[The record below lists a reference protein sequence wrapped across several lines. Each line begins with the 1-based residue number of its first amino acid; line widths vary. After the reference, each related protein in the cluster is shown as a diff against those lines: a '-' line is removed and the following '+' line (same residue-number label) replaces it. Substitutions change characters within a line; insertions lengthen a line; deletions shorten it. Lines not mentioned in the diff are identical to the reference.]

1 VRTRIALTTPPGAVR
16 ARAGQLI
23 ALCAFFVVYVGVET
37 GVAGW
42 VHSYVEQ
49 IGYGGAGT
57 ATGVTAIFW
66 TGFVCGRLLAIPL
79 SRYLRPAVMLA
90 GALAALVVTSAVFVV
105 IAGPDVWLWVVMFV
119 IGLVIA
125 PQFAS
130 MIAFAEEHLTLS
142 GSATSAFIAS
152 AGLGG
157 LIVPWL
163 LGVLFDARGAEV
175 LPWVVLISSLIAAA
189 VAGFAGWLVLRG
201 VAAQRPPA
209 TSTKAPVT

>member
-1 VRTRIALTTPPGAVR
+1 
-16 ARAGQLI
+16 
-23 ALCAFFVVYVGVET
+23 
-37 GVAGW
+37 
-42 VHSYVEQ
+42 
-49 IGYGGAGT
+49 
-57 ATGVTAIFW
+57 
-66 TGFVCGRLLAIPL
+66 
-79 SRYLRPAVMLA
+79 
-90 GALAALVVTSAVFVV
+90 LVVTSAVFVV

-189 VAGFAGWLVLRG
+189 VAAFAGWLVLR
-201 VAAQRPPA
+201 RPA
-209 TSTKAPVT
+209 ER